1 MLGIYFATKYGYA
14 ALAVDSDELQRLWLP
29 YSNLDRLRQELVDEG
44 YYPFEWNKETPEFPS
59 WVDHLVELIQRYFRG
74 LLTHPDFSFVP
85 LNKTSWSRFQ
95 NLVYKALHEVPYGM
109 TMTYRELADKIG
121 SPGAARAVGTCM
133 AKNKFP
139 LIMPCHRIIKSDG
152 KIGNF
157 TADGSVQLKQAMLSI
172 ESSGFATDDI
182 GNI

>member
-1 MLGIYFATKYGYA
+1 
-14 ALAVDSDELQRLWLP
+14 
-29 YSNLDRLRQELVDEG
+29 
-44 YYPFEWNKETPEFPS
+44 
-59 WVDHLVELIQRYFRG
+59 
-74 LLTHPDFSFVP
+74 
-85 LNKTSWSRFQ
+85 
-95 NLVYKALHEVPYGM
+95 M